1 MSTTPVAPAVEATVE
16 PVPLIPRRRMIGSM
30 LGAYTSV
37 RRGEGSD
44 IAGSRPYR
52 PGDHSR
58 LIDWK
63 ASARLS
69 ATSGS
74 DQFIVRERYAH
85 EMPRV
90 VVICDRRPEMSLYP
104 EGSPWLRKGDAVR
117 NVVDLIAVSAVNQR
131 GLVGYLDYGTHD
143 DESEAGTPYWRPP
156 RAQAGS
162 WHGSLTDAMHE
173 NLAGA
178 FDAPADGVERSLHF
192 LSVLAG
198 TVPTGSF
205 VFVVS
210 DFIEPLPAD
219 AWSGAIDRG
228 WDVVAVVV
236 QDPVWEQR
244 FPPIGGVLAP
254 FAEARGPRLQ
264 YVRLS
269 KREAAERDEANRDRL
284 VKLEHEFTRLGID
297 MILVSDADPAE
308 IRLQFLEWAELRQ
321 TTRGVS
327 R

>member
-1 MSTTPVAPAVEATVE
+1 VTSVTSPVEETVD

-37 RRGEGSD
+37 RRGEGAD

-52 PGDHSR
+52 PGDPSR

-69 ATSGS
+69 ATTGG
-74 DQFIVRERYAH
+74 DEFIVRERYAH

-90 VVICDRRPEMSLYP
+90 VLIVDRRPAMSLYP
-104 EGSPWLRKGDAVR
+104 EDSPWLAKAAAVR
-117 NVVDLIAVSAVNQR
+117 NVVDLIVVSAVNQR
-131 GLVGYLDYGTHD
+131 GLVGYLDFGSHEGND
-143 DESEAGTPYWRPP
+143 AGAPYWRPP
-156 RAQAGS
+156 RAQAGFWQGNLLES
-162 WHGSLTDAMHE
+162 MHQ
-173 NLAGA
+173 NLAGG
-178 FDAPADGVERSLHF
+178 FDAPADGLDRSLSF
-192 LSVLAG
+192 LSVLPG

-210 DFIEPLPAD
+210 DFLEPPSPT
-219 AWSGAIDRG
+219 AWSAAIDRG

-236 QDPVWEQR
+236 QDPVWEQS
-244 FPPIGGVLAP
+244 FPPIGGVVAP
-254 FAEARGPRLQ
+254 FVEPQGPRLQ

-269 KREAAERDEANRDRL
+269 QREAAERSEANRERL
-284 VKLEHEFTRLGID
+284 RAIERDVTRLGLD
-297 MILVSDADPAE
+297 MILVSDSDPAV
-308 IRLQFLEWAELRQ
+308 IRQSFLEWAELRL
-321 TTRGVS
+321 TTRGTS